1 MAIAR
6 VIENQDR
13 PLSVDEILRLAR
25 EHVPGLNLA
34 TVYRNLKRLAR
45 EGAAVRVDHPALGT
59 LYERSGKGH
68 RHYFH
73 CRVCDHVLALPGCA
87 VDEESCAPKGFKVES
102 HELLLSGVCVECAE
116 T

>member
-6 VIENQDR
+6 VIEDQDR